1 MVREMRLVVP
11 VGRYCLRFLPQT
23 SPVPVDKIRLLR
35 KLCFGR
41 DALFPNT
48 EALQLTGRNLQ
59 NPVLRRMLEADEMG
73 TWSMSPATLNFLEDE
88 IHKQKPAVILEL
100 GSGLSTICLAR
111 YMYETH
117 GPDGGTYICSL
128 EQDADVIERTMKRL
142 RALGLEKHVQIFH
155 APLSWQVIEGVRTS
169 CYSLPQSFVD
179 TIAALRPSFVVI
191 DGPASETDR
200 FGTLPLIRPY
210 LDTNSQFYLD
220 DALRDGELDV
230 AKNWARL
237 PYVQVNG
244 IYLTE
249 KGLLLGNLQS
259 SAE

>member
-1 MVREMRLVVP
+1 MRIVLP
-11 VGRYCLRFLPQT
+11 VGRYCLRFLPHST
-23 SPVPVDKIRLLR
+23 PVPVAKIRLLR

-41 DALFPNT
+41 DALFPET
-48 EALQLTGRNLQ
+48 ESLQLTGKDLQ
-59 NPVLRRMLEADEMG
+59 NAALRRALEKDEMG

-88 IHKQKPAVILEL
+88 IHAQQPTVVLEL
-100 GSGLSTICLAR
+100 GSGLSTICLAQ
-111 YMYETH
+111 YMHETH
-117 GPDGGTYICSL
+117 GPSGGTYVCSL
-128 EQDADVIERTMKRL
+128 EQDLGVIERTVPRL
-142 RALGLEKHVQIFH
+142 RAMGLEKHVQIFH
-155 APLSWQVIEGVRTS
+155 APLSWQVIEGVKTS
-169 CYSLPQSFVD
+169 CYSLPRSFME
-179 TIAALRPSFVVI
+179 TIATLRPGFVVI
-191 DGPASETDR
+191 DGPATETDR

-210 LDTNSQFYLD
+210 LNPNARFYLD

-230 AKNWARL
+230 AENWARL